1 MRRKAKAEGTFRV
14 MSRTY
19 RQGWIGVP
27 EKNRG
32 TSEFFGG

>member
-14 MSRTY
+14 VSRTY

-27 EKNRG
+27 RENWG
-32 TSEFFGG
+32 TSEFLGG

>member
-19 RQGWIGVP
+19 RQGWVGVP
-27 EKNRG
+27 EKNRR